1 MPKLKLLI
9 LDAGV
14 VIKLHELELWS
25 SIVERCDVHLS
36 SIVARCE
43 SKYHEV
49 KGDDWGRDIDLSA
62 DINNRSITIFD
73 FPQDAVYEFK
83 SQFDPSYFADL
94 DAGETESLAFL
105 VHQNDDYRISSGDA
119 IVYKVLGN
127 LNLGDQGISLEE
139 ILGTCGLIIGG
150 WADDARSRELTD
162 RGQRHTTSG
171 MPKALEL
178 AEGFVPRSDT
188 NGGMNVAA

>member
-25 SIVERCDVHLS
+25 SIV
-36 SIVARCE
+36 
-43 SKYHEV
+43 
-49 KGDDWGRDIDLSA
+49 
-62 DINNRSITIFD
+62 
-73 FPQDAVYEFK
+73 
-83 SQFDPSYFADL
+83 
-94 DAGETESLAFL
+94 DAGEAESLAFL

-150 WADDARSRELTD
+150 WANDSRSRELTD

>member
-25 SIVERCDVHLS
+25 TIVDRCDVHLS
-36 SIVARCE
+36 GIVARRE

-49 KGDDWGRDIDLSA
+49 QDDDWGREIDLSD
-62 DINNRSITIFD
+62 DIASQVITIFD
-73 FPQDAVYEFK
+73 VAQADVESFK
-83 SQFDPSYFADL
+83 SQFGTSYFADL
-94 DAGETESLAFL
+94 DDGEAESLAFL
-105 VHQNDDYRISSGDA
+105 VNQKDGYLISSGDA

-139 ILGTCGLIIGG
+139 ILAACGVGRKI
-150 WADDARSRELTD
+150 
-162 RGQRHTTSG
+162 
-171 MPKALEL
+171 
-178 AEGFVPRSDT
+178 EGFQHSKAFRNQLTQVGATDMVQGR
-188 NGGMNVAA
+188 GRKR